1 METRIVVWWIDI
13 EALEAYTA
21 ALPADMVAF
30 VLECGVQSPHFT
42 EGQRLPRFGWTSLL
56 LNSDSPP

>member
-1 METRIVVWWIDI
+1 MEPRIVVWWIDI

-42 EGQRLPRFGWTSLL
+42 EGQRLPRCG
-56 LNSDSPP
+56 